1 MNFEKAIQYTIKEEG
16 WFSDHPDDR
25 GGATKF
31 GISIGFMRQINPNVT
46 TEDIAGLSLEEAKDL
61 YKAHFWDRIRGDDLP
76 MAMALLTFDMAVTS
90 GQRDAVRTLQAA
102 VGTYEDGIIGPVTI
116 RTANESPIQTQVVQ
130 DFSTRRVLHF
140 SKLPGWAVFG
150 RGWVARTF
158 RMHDRA
164 LRMVRNG

>member
-1 MNFEKAIQYTIKEEG
+1 MGFETAVQYTIEEEG
-16 WFSDHPDDR
+16 GFSDHPDDR

-31 GISIGFMRQINPNVT
+31 GISIGFMRRIDPDVT

-61 YKAHFWDRIRGDDLP
+61 YKVHFWDRIRGDDLQP
-76 MAMALLTFDMAVTS
+76 PMALLTFDMAVTS
-90 GQRDAVRTLQAA
+90 GQGDAVRTLQAT
-102 VGTYEDGIIGPVTI
+102 VGAYEDGIIGPVTI
-116 RTANESPIQTQVVQ
+116 GAAYYAPSWTRVVQ

-140 SKLPGWAVFG
+140 SKLPNWAVFG

-164 LRMVRNG
+164 LRMIRNG